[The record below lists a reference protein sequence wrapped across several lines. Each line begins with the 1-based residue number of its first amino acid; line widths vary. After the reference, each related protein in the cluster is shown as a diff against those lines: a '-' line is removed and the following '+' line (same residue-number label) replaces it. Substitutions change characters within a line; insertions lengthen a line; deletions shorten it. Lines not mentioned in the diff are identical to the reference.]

1 MKGQRSAE
9 ACILSAR
16 GFASHRGKRG
26 WGEYTT
32 VYWYN
37 TSRRIIVMSRAFNG
51 QIHVRVPASLHE
63 EVAKEAFDK
72 GTSISGILAQA
83 LVVRRA
89 LRNVDPWKSI
99 EEVQSANRG
108 VPAAEVENTVAKA
121 VRAVRKARRGPD
133 VKKARI

>member
-1 MKGQRSAE
+1 
-9 ACILSAR
+9 
-16 GFASHRGKRG
+16 
-26 WGEYTT
+26 
-32 VYWYN
+32 
-37 TSRRIIVMSRAFNG
+37 MSRAFNG
-51 QIHVRVPASLHE
+51 QIHVRVPASIHE

-108 VPAAEVENTVAKA
+108 VPAAEVENTVSKA
-121 VRAVRKARRGPD
+121 VRAVRKARRGPEI
-133 VKKARI
+133 KKARI

>member
-1 MKGQRSAE
+1 
-9 ACILSAR
+9 
-16 GFASHRGKRG
+16 
-26 WGEYTT
+26 
-32 VYWYN
+32 
-37 TSRRIIVMSRAFNG
+37 MSRAFNG
-51 QIHVRVPASLHE
+51 QIHVRVPASIHE

-83 LVVRRA
+83 LIVRRA

-108 VPAAEVENTVAKA
+108 VPAAEVESTVAKA

-133 VKKARI
+133 LNKARI